1 MKKKK
6 REIEYEVNGVEY
18 ETPVLEPESG
28 SYEHDLCS
36 EEVAPKTDFDA
47 GYCWCGKKMR
57 GCKGNPT
64 KLLRNQN
71 GVLQFVCPFSS
82 RMASAPAK
90 VFETARKAGL
100 LTQEERQHGQSS

>member
-6 REIEYEVNGVEY
+6 REIEYEWHEVEY
-18 ETPVLEPESG
+18 ETPVR
-28 SYEHDLCS
+28 
-36 EEVAPKTDFDA
+36 EEVGLVLKTDFDA

-90 VFETARKAGL
+90 VFETAREAGL
-100 LTQEERQHGQSS
+100 LTQEEKQHGQSS